1 MTTRKKLPEGW
12 RWAKLGDPD
21 VAQIGAGNS
30 APQGNEYFDDGIYPF
45 VRTQDVGREG
55 KTPCLT
61 ETADRLN
68 DHAIQT
74 RTLRLW
80 PEFTILVP
88 KSGAS
93 TFLNHRGML
102 GCPAYVSSHL
112 ATIVAKESAIPD
124 YLYFFLL
131 TVDAKDI
138 APRNNYPS
146 LRLPDIAG
154 VEIPLP
160 PLAEQE
166 RIVEVLR
173 QADAIRRK
181 RAEARRL
188 ADQILPAL
196 FLDMFGDPITNP
208 KNWPVE
214 PIGDLLAPE
223 IERVNPKKAFP
234 DEEFTYIEIGNIDN
248 QLFRIVEPKR
258 ILGQDAP
265 SRARQVVRTGDV
277 LYSMTRP
284 NLRNIAVVPEE
295 HDGAIAT
302 TGFAILRPKRQTDT
316 AFIFEIVKN
325 PVFTDAMARFAEAK
339 SLYPAVDEPEIRRF
353 PVMTP
358 PGGHREQFAA
368 NYDFLSDL
376 KANTHQAGPD
386 AERLFSV
393 LLTRAFTG
401 ELTTE

>member
-1 MTTRKKLPEGW
+1 M
-12 RWAKLGDPD
+12 
-21 VAQIGAGNS
+21 
-30 APQGNEYFDDGIYPF
+30 
-45 VRTQDVGREG
+45 
-55 KTPCLT
+55 
-61 ETADRLN
+61 
-68 DHAIQT
+68 
-74 RTLRLW
+74 
-80 PEFTILVP
+80 
-88 KSGAS
+88 
-93 TFLNHRGML
+93 
-102 GCPAYVSSHL
+102 
-112 ATIVAKESAIPD
+112 
-124 YLYFFLL
+124 
-131 TVDAKDI
+131 
-138 APRNNYPS
+138 
-146 LRLPDIAG
+146 
-154 VEIPLP
+154 
-160 PLAEQE
+160 
-166 RIVEVLR
+166 EVLR

-181 RAEARRL
+181 RADARRL